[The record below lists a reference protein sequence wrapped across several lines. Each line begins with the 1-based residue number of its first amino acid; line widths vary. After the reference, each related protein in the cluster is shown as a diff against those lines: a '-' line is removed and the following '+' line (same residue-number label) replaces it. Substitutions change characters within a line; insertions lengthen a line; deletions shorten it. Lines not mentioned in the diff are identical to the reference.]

1 MKTYLNVPYK
11 EKDEARR
18 NGARFDLARKKWYV
32 ENLPDLEPFLK
43 WMPEH
48 LTLPVSNL
56 WQGQNRVK

>member
-1 MKTYLNVPYK
+1 MKTYLTVPYK

-18 NGARFDLARKKWYV
+18 NGARFDLARKKWFV

-48 LTLPVSNL
+48 MKLPSDNL
-56 WQGQNRVK
+56 WKHAERVV